1 MKHREI
7 AQRENNDAAIASVK
21 QRIKD
26 VAVEML
32 IAHGCAGFRF
42 QQIADALQCTRGNIH
57 YHYRHKH
64 ILIEEVTIEY
74 CERTI
79 QRFQEIW
86 YADVSLSDKIELS
99 MRFNQSRYLMRNPT
113 GHTSY
118 PWSLIAR
125 MRLESDLIT
134 EPARN
139 IVREYSK
146 QLQIC
151 VTKGV
156 RQAVERGELKSDTP
170 VDVVALP
177 FIELANSADPIT
189 RDAGEFN
196 RLKQMYAA
204 FDRLVR
210 DAYGQ
215 KSASTR

>member
-1 MKHREI
+1 M
-7 AQRENNDAAIASVK
+7 K

-42 QQIADALQCTRGNIH
+42 QQIAEALQCTRGNIH

-79 QRFQEIW
+79 RRFHEIW
-86 YADVSLSDKIELS
+86 YADVSLSEKIQRS
-99 MRFNQSRYLMRNPT
+99 MEFNQLRYLMRNPS
-113 GHTSY
+113 GDTSY

-125 MRLESDLIT
+125 MRLERDLIT
-134 EPARN
+134 EPARA
-139 IVREYSK
+139 ILKEYST
-146 QLQIC
+146 QLQLC

-156 RQAVERGELKSDTP
+156 RQAVEQGELKPDTLIE
-170 VDVVALP
+170 VVALP

-189 RDAGEFN
+189 RDAGEFD
-196 RLKQMYAA
+196 RLRQMYSA
-204 FDRLVR
+204 FDRLVS

-215 KSASTR
+215 KP